1 MSSIETVNNK
11 VGLEKKKG
19 EDEGNGRLQY
29 KLRHEDKESVREI
42 HKSRN
47 TINF

>member
-11 VGLEKKKG
+11 VGLEKKM
-19 EDEGNGRLQY
+19 EDEGDGRLHH
-29 KLRHEDKESVREI
+29 KLRHEDKESVREK

-47 TINF
+47 TVNF